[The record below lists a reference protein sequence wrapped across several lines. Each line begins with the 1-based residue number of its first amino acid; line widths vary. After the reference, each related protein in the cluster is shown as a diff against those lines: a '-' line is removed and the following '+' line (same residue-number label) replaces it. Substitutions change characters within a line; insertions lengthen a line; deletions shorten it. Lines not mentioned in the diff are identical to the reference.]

1 MVTALKWTLKTEYFA
16 SRNIISKITSDTD
29 LSEGEPYQCRGPDDD
44 PIPGEGRES
53 IAGDDRKEGLDDD
66 PGDDERDER
75 PDADQH
81 QVVPGDRVAML
92 EELERRCT
100 AQRRRRCDEAAYGR
114 WLAVAAQTHTA
125 PNRP

>member
-75 PDADQH
+75 PDADQP
-81 QVVPGDRVAML
+81 QVVPGRS
-92 EELERRCT
+92 EERRVGKECVST
-100 AQRRRRCDEAAYGR
+100 CRTRG
-114 WLAVAAQTHTA
+114 A
-125 PNRP
+125 PYT